1 MRKYSF
7 VIFLFIFFTPNG
19 FSQHFDWTIY
29 PSLGIDMGGAVPF
42 PFSNIPEGS
51 GGTPKLNPTLGIGGE
66 YKLHDK
72 WFLAVEVNYHILAF
86 SSKAKVRSQPF
97 YQVGLDGNL
106 VSMYFTGD
114 TKADVELRQVEFPLI
129 ATFRSGKNW
138 AVPFGIYYSRILEGK
153 FVTEGR
159 NGYLSSNKEDT
170 DNAVLPGYTSTPPYN
185 FNDDLDSYDYGILF
199 GYRYN
204 LNHRL
209 YFWSKFHVGFKSIFQ
224 KEFYN
229 IDYEMYQVRVSI
241 GASYNLFYS
250 KTETKK
256 VNSEELL

>member
-1 MRKYSF
+1 MRKYSIA
-7 VIFLFIFFTPNG
+7 IFLAMFFSLNG
-19 FSQHFDWTIY
+19 FSQHFNWTIY

-42 PFSNIPEGS
+42 PFSDIPEGS
-51 GGTPKLNPTLGIGGE
+51 GGTPKLNPTLGLGGE

-86 SSKAKVRSQPF
+86 SSKAEVRSQTF
-97 YQVGLDGNL
+97 YQIGLNGEL
-106 VSMYFTGD
+106 AISYFTGY
-114 TKADVELRQVEFPLI
+114 TTADVELRQVEFPLI

-138 AVPFGIYYSRILEGK
+138 AVPFGIYYSRILEGE

-159 NGYLSSNKEDT
+159 DGYLSFNKEDT
-170 DNAVLPGYTSTPPYN
+170 DNAVLPGYTNTN
-185 FNDDLDSYDYGILF
+185 FDFNDDLDSYDFGILF

-209 YFWSKFHVGFKSIFQ
+209 YFWSKFHIGFKSIFQ

-250 KTETKK
+250 KAETKK
-256 VNSEELL
+256 VNSQELL